1 MTCMVIFDKGTN
13 RFHPTNK
20 EKVNDTAHR
29 QFLERRR
36 PVMGRYIVDVR
47 KDSTAP
53 VETIWRFLAD
63 VTTWV
68 EWSSFDEASYAK
80 EGEPAPHGVGAE
92 RAFRIGPFRS
102 VDTVRS
108 FDPPNRL
115 AYGYSGPIPMK
126 NYRAEVT
133 LTPYGSGTRIRWRA
147 QFSPRIPLT
156 GRLIQA
162 VLGKVFRDLS
172 SGLSRAAESAVHSGS
187 EGVFSLSATSQ
198 RGARVDKARNRT
210 PLAAGRW
217 RRSMSSAS

>member
-1 MTCMVIFDKGTN
+1 MTI
-13 RFHPTNK
+13 
-20 EKVNDTAHR
+20 AHR
-29 QFLERRR
+29 QFPERRR
-36 PVMGRYIVDVR
+36 PVTGRYIVDVQ
-47 KDSTAP
+47 KESTAS

-108 FDPPNRL
+108 FDPPTRL
-115 AYGYSGPIPMK
+115 AYVYAGPIPMK

-133 LTPYGSGTRIRWRA
+133 LTPQSTGTRIRWRA

-162 VLGKVFRDLS
+162 LLGKVFRDLS
-172 SGLSRAAESAVHSGS
+172 SGLARAAESAVHSGS
-187 EGVFSLSATSQ
+187 EGVISLSATSSLGGLPQ
-198 RGARVDKARNRT
+198 VARNRT
-210 PLAAGRW
+210 PVGAGRR